1 MKKISSIIIM
11 FGCMLFLSQPM
22 NAQEEGAT
30 TASLNG
36 HEWVDLGLPSGIKWA
51 TCNVGASTPEQYG
64 TYFAWGE
71 LLPKDEYK
79 SDNYL
84 ANDISLD
91 DISGNAEYD
100 VAAARWGGDWRMP
113 AKTELQE
120 LRDNC
125 TWTWT
130 ELNNVKGYILTGPN
144 GNNIFLPASGVRYS
158 GSFTDGTCGY
168 TCYWSSTLSSTSV
181 SYHLYFNESSHDV
194 INNSPSYCYYG
205 HTIRPVRD
213 AETET
218 KVPFTTI
225 SAEYFTDISVILK
238 IYASSP
244 GVDVIERGFYWGTNP
259 ELGATDNNVVLDK
272 TTGYI
277 TKALVDLEPNTTYYL
292 KAYATNSVGTSY
304 SEVVSF
310 TTLAESEY
318 NDYVDLGLPS
328 GLKWAAYNIGATTAT
343 EYGDYYAWGEV
354 LTKET
359 YTTAN
364 SETYG
369 ESMSDIAGTEYD
381 VATVNWGGDWRM
393 PSNAEIQELI
403 DNCNW
408 EWTTQGGK
416 QGYKVTGL
424 NGNHI
429 FLPAAGYHSES
440 SLPHAGSIGYYWS
453 SAPYGSTRA
462 YYIQFGS
469 DSHIVTDY
477 NRHRGF
483 TVRPVRE

>member
-1 MKKISSIIIM
+1 
-11 FGCMLFLSQPM
+11 MLFLSQPM

-71 LLPKDEYK
+71 LLPKDEYTQ
-79 SDNYL
+79 DNCLTY
-84 ANDISLD
+84 NISLS
-91 DISGNAEYD
+91 DISGDVEYD

-144 GNNIFLPASGVRYS
+144 GNNIFLPASGVRNS
-158 GSFTDGTCGY
+158 GNFTDGTCGY
-168 TCYWSSTLSSTSV
+168 TRYWSSTPYSTSE
-181 SYHLYFNESSHDV
+181 SYNLCFYDSSHDV
-194 INNSPSYCYYG
+194 INTRYRYYG

-213 AETET
+213 AEFEVE
-218 KVPFTTI
+218 VPFTTI

-277 TKALVDLEPNTTYYL
+277 TKAFVDLEPNTTYYL

-381 VATVNWGGDWRM
+381 AATVNWGGDWRM
-393 PSNAEIQELI
+393 PSGAEIQELI

-416 QGYKVTGL
+416 KGYKVTGL

-429 FLPAAGYHSES
+429 FLPAAGFRRES
-440 SLPHAGSIGYYWS
+440 SLYADSSDYYWS
-453 SAPYGSTRA
+453 STPGGSTNADCLYSSSGNGHYVGNISR
-462 YYIQFGS
+462 
-469 DSHIVTDY
+469 DH
-477 NRHRGF
+477 GF

>member
-22 NAQEEGAT
+22 NAQEDCAT

-36 HEWVDLGLPSGIKWA
+36 HEWVDLGLPSGTKWA

-84 ANDISLD
+84 AKDISLD

-113 AKTELQE
+113 TNTELQE
-120 LRDNC
+120 LSANC

-130 ELNNVKGYILTGPN
+130 KLNNVKGYKIIGPN
-144 GNNIFLPASGVRYS
+144 GNSIFLPITGYFDGSYFYS
-158 GSFTDGTCGY
+158 GTCENSLYRSSTPYGSTYAYSLYFDSNGHDVGYGSRFRGY
-168 TCYWSSTLSSTSV
+168 TV
-181 SYHLYFNESSHDV
+181 
-194 INNSPSYCYYG
+194 
-205 HTIRPVRD
+205 RPVRD
-213 AETET
+213 AEAE
-218 KVPFTTI
+218 VPFTTI
-225 SAEYFTDISVILK
+225 STEYFTDISVILK

-259 ELGATDNNVVLDK
+259 DVGATDNNVVLDK

-277 TKALVDLEPNTTYYL
+277 TKVMVDLDPNTTYYL

-310 TTLAESEY
+310 TTLETSAHTE
-318 NDYVDLGLPS
+318 YVDLGLPS
-328 GLKWAAYNIGATTAT
+328 GLKWAAYNIGASSPE
-343 EYGDYYAWGEV
+343 EYGNYYAWGEV

-359 YTTAN
+359 YTEYN

-369 ESMSDIAGTEYD
+369 ESMSYIAGTEYD
-381 VATVNWGGDWRM
+381 AATINWGGDWRM
-393 PSNAEIQELI
+393 PTTTEIRELI
-403 DNCNW
+403 YCDW
-408 EWTTQGGK
+408 EWTAQGGK
-416 QGYKVTGL
+416 KGYKVTGP

-429 FLPAAGYHSES
+429 FLPAAGYRSGS
-440 SLPHAGSIGYYWS
+440 GLYNAGGYGYYWS
-453 SAPYGSTRA
+453 STPYGSTEA
-462 YYIQFGS
+462 FDLYFGS
-469 DSHIVTDY
+469 DGRDLYDY
-477 NRHRGF
+477 DGRDIGF

>member
-1 MKKISSIIIM
+1 
-11 FGCMLFLSQPM
+11 MLFLSQPM

-36 HEWVDLGLPSGIKWA
+36 HEWVDLGLPSGTKWA

-113 AKTELQE
+113 TNTELQE
-120 LRDNC
+120 LSANC
-125 TWTWT
+125 KWTWT

-144 GNNIFLPASGVRYS
+144 GNNIFLPASGLRYGS
-158 GSFTDGTCGY
+158 GIFRDGTCGATWY
-168 TCYWSSTLSSTSV
+168 CSSTPYSTSE
-181 SYHLYFNESSHDV
+181 SYNLRFDESSHNA
-194 INNSPSYCYYG
+194 INTSYRYYG

-213 AETET
+213 AEAE
-218 KVPFTTI
+218 VPFTTI

-364 SETYG
+364 CETYG
-369 ESMSDIAGTEYD
+369 ESMSDIAGTKYD
-381 VATVNWGGDWRM
+381 AATVNWGGDWRM
-393 PSNAEIQELI
+393 PSYAEILELK

-416 QGYKVTGL
+416 KGYKVTGP
-424 NGNHI
+424 NGSHI
-429 FLPAAGYHSES
+429 FLPAAGYRSGS
-440 SLPHAGSIGYYWS
+440 SLHNAGSIGHYWS
-453 SAPYGSTRA
+453 STPNGSTHA
-462 YYIQFGS
+462 YFLFINSYDHYMANNYRDNG
-469 DSHIVTDY
+469 Y
-477 NRHRGF
+477 M
-483 TVRPVRE
+483 VRPVRE

>member
-1 MKKISSIIIM
+1 
-11 FGCMLFLSQPM
+11 MLFLSQPM

-36 HEWVDLGLPSGIKWA
+36 HEWVDLGLPSGTKWA

-158 GSFTDGTCGY
+158 GVFTDGTCGY

-181 SYHLYFNESSHDV
+181 SYHLCFNESSHDV
-194 INNSPSYCYYG
+194 INNATPRYYG
-205 HTIRPVRD
+205 LTIRPVRD
-213 AETET
+213 AEAE
-218 KVPFTTI
+218 VPFTTI

-259 ELGATDNNVVLDK
+259 ELGATDNNVVLDN
-272 TTGYI
+272 TAGYT
-277 TKALVDLEPNTTYYL
+277 TKAFVDLEPNTTYYL

-359 YTTAN
+359 YTSAN
-364 SETYG
+364 SETHG

-381 VATVNWGGDWRM
+381 AATVNWGGDWRM
-393 PSNAEIQELI
+393 PSRAEIQELI
-403 DNCNW
+403 YNCNW

-416 QGYKVTGL
+416 IGYKVTGP
-424 NGNHI
+424 NGSSI
-429 FLPAAGYHSES
+429 FLPAAGYRSES
-440 SLPHAGSIGYYWS
+440 SSLLTEGRHGYYWS
-453 SAPYGSTRA
+453 SAPSIADA
-462 YYIQFGS
+462 YYLFLHS
-469 DSHIVTDY
+469 DEHNVTNY
-477 NRHRGF
+477 RRYYGCS
-483 TVRPVRE
+483 VRPVRE

>member
-1 MKKISSIIIM
+1 MR
-11 FGCMLFLSQPM
+11 FYQPVYSQD
-22 NAQEEGAT
+22 NIE
-30 TASLNG
+30 NG

-71 LLPKDEYK
+71 LLPKDEYN
-79 SDNYL
+79 SWDYL

-113 AKTELQE
+113 TNTELQE
-120 LRDNC
+120 LSANC

-144 GNNIFLPASGVRYS
+144 GNNIFLPASGVRHY
-158 GSFTDGTCGY
+158 GNFTDGTCGN
-168 TCYWSSTLSSTSV
+168 TGYWSSTPYSTSV
-181 SYHLYFNESSHDV
+181 SYNLYFDESSHV
-194 INNSPSYCYYG
+194 INTSYRFHG
-205 HTIRPVRD
+205 RTIRPVRD
-213 AETET
+213 AEVE
-218 KVPFTTI
+218 VPFTTI

-277 TKALVDLEPNTTYYL
+277 TKAVVDLEPNTTYYL

-354 LTKET
+354 FTKET
-359 YTTAN
+359 YTLDN

-381 VATVNWGGDWRM
+381 AATVNWGGDWRI
-393 PSNAEIQELI
+393 PSKAEIKELI

-416 QGYKVTGL
+416 KGYKVTGP

-429 FLPAAGYHSES
+429 FLPAAGFCSGS
-440 SLPHAGSIGYYWS
+440 SLNVADSGGYSWS
-453 SAPYGSTRA
+453 SSSNGSTNA
-462 YYIQFGS
+462 CSLCFSS
-469 DSHIVTDY
+469 DSHYVLDY
-477 NRHRGF
+477 GRLNGY

>member
-1 MKKISSIIIM
+1 MKKTFLISIIL
-11 FGCMLFLSQPM
+11 GCLIGLYQPVYSQD
-22 NAQEEGAT
+22 NIE
-30 TASLNG
+30 NG

-64 TYFAWGE
+64 IYFAWGE

-120 LRDNC
+120 LIDNC

-130 ELNNVKGYILTGPN
+130 ELNNVKGYILKGPN
-144 GNNIFLPASGVRYS
+144 GNNIFLPASGLRNS
-158 GSFTDGTCGY
+158 ASFRDGTCGETY
-168 TCYWSSTLSSTSV
+168 YYSSTPYNNSV
-181 SYHLYFNESSHDV
+181 SYNLCFDESSHDV
-194 INNSPSYCYYG
+194 INTSNRYYG

-213 AETET
+213 AEVE
-218 KVPFTTI
+218 VPFTTI

-244 GVDVIERGFYWGTNP
+244 GVDVIERGLYWGTNP
-259 ELGATDNNVVLDK
+259 EVGATDNNVVLDNTAGY
-272 TTGYI
+272 TT
-277 TKALVDLEPNTTYYL
+277 KVLVDLQPNTTYYL

-318 NDYVDLGLPS
+318 SDYVDLGLPS

-359 YTTAN
+359 YTIAN

-369 ESMSDIAGTEYD
+369 ESMSDISGNAEYD
-381 VATVNWGGDWRM
+381 AATAIWGGDWRM
-393 PSNAEIQELI
+393 PSEAEIQELR

-416 QGYKVTGL
+416 KGYKVTGP
-424 NGNHI
+424 NGSHI
-429 FLPAAGYHSES
+429 FLPAAGSHTANT
-440 SLPHAGSIGYYWS
+440 AGSEGYYWS
-453 SAPYGSTRA
+453 STTDRPDSNYAC
-462 YYIQFGS
+462 YIYF
-469 DSHIVTDY
+469 
-477 NRHRGF
+477 RGDDLRVSYTEQRYRGY

>member
-1 MKKISSIIIM
+1 
-11 FGCMLFLSQPM
+11 MLFLSQPM
-22 NAQEEGAT
+22 NAQEDCAT

-36 HEWVDLGLPSGIKWA
+36 HEWVDLGLPSGTKWA

-71 LLPKDEYK
+71 LLPKDEYN
-79 SDNYL
+79 SGNYL

-144 GNNIFLPASGVRYS
+144 GNNIFLPASGVRDS
-158 GSFTDGTCGY
+158 GNFTDGTCGY
-168 TCYWSSTLSSTSV
+168 TCYCSSTPYNNSV
-181 SYHLYFNESSHDV
+181 SYNLCFDESSHNV
-194 INNSPSYCYYG
+194 VNNSSPRYYG
-205 HTIRPVRD
+205 LTIRPVRD
-213 AETET
+213 AEAE
-218 KVPFTTI
+218 VPFTTI

-310 TTLAESEY
+310 TTLAESAFT
-318 NDYVDLGLPS
+318 DYVDLGLPS
-328 GLKWAAYNIGATTAT
+328 GLKWATYNVGASSPE
-343 EYGDYYAWGEV
+343 EYGKYYAWGEV
-354 LTKET
+354 FPKTE
-359 YTTAN
+359 YTQAN

-369 ESMSDIAGTEYD
+369 VPLTDISGNPHYD
-381 VATVNWGGDWRM
+381 AATANWGGDWRM
-393 PSNAEIQELI
+393 PTSSEMQELI
-403 DNCNW
+403 DNCTWVWLLQNG
-408 EWTTQGGK
+408 TM
-416 QGYKVTGL
+416 GYKVTGP
-424 NGNHI
+424 NGSSI
-429 FLPAAGYHSES
+429 FLPAAGYRSGS
-440 SLPHAGSIGYYWS
+440 FFNNAGSHGHYWS
-453 SAPYGSTRA
+453 SAPHGSTRA
-462 YYIQFGS
+462 DYLDFYSNGCNVS
-469 DSHIVTDY
+469 DYSRFIGY
-477 NRHRGF
+477 

>member
-1 MKKISSIIIM
+1 MKKTFLISIIL
-11 FGCMLFLSQPM
+11 GCLIGLYQPVYSQD
-22 NAQEEGAT
+22 NIE
-30 TASLNG
+30 NG

-71 LLPKDEYK
+71 LLPKYEYTQ
-79 SDNYL
+79 DNCLTY
-84 ANDISLD
+84 NISLS
-91 DISGNAEYD
+91 DISGDVEYD

-113 AKTELQE
+113 TNTELQE
-120 LRDNC
+120 LSANC

-144 GNNIFLPASGVRYS
+144 GNNIFLPASGVRDS
-158 GSFTDGTCGY
+158 GNFTDGTCGY
-168 TCYWSSTLSSTSV
+168 TWYWSSTPYYNSK
-181 SYHLYFNESSHDV
+181 SYNLCFDESSHDV
-194 INNSPSYCYYG
+194 IDNSTLRYYG

-213 AETET
+213 AEVE
-218 KVPFTTI
+218 VPFTTI

-277 TKALVDLEPNTTYYL
+277 TKVLLDLEPNTTYYL

-310 TTLAESEY
+310 TTLAECEY
-318 NDYVDLGLPS
+318 SDYVDLGLPS

-364 SETYG
+364 NETYG

-381 VATVNWGGDWRM
+381 VATANWGGDWRM
-393 PSNAEIQELI
+393 PSKAEIQELR

-416 QGYKVTGL
+416 KGYKVTGP
-424 NGNHI
+424 NGSHI
-429 FLPAAGYHSES
+429 FLPAAGSHSGS
-440 SLPHAGSIGYYWS
+440 SSSDVGSKGYYWS
-453 SAPYGSTRA
+453 STPNSSASAFTLHFHSDGFIVQGNYRA
-462 YYIQFGS
+462 
-469 DSHIVTDY
+469 T
-477 NRHRGF
+477 GF

>member
-1 MKKISSIIIM
+1 
-11 FGCMLFLSQPM
+11 MLFLSQPM

-71 LLPKDEYK
+71 TKPKDEYSLENSVTYNQSI
-79 SDNYL
+79 SDF
-84 ANDISLD
+84 
-91 DISGNAEYD
+91 SGNPQYD

-120 LRDNC
+120 LSDCC

-158 GSFTDGTCGY
+158 INFKDGTCGY
-168 TCYWSSTLSSTSV
+168 TYYCSSTPYNNSV
-181 SYHLYFNESSHDV
+181 SYNLCFDESSHDM
-194 INNSPSYCYYG
+194 INNSSSPRYYG
-205 HTIRPVRD
+205 LTIRPVRD
-213 AETET
+213 AEAE
-218 KVPFTTI
+218 VPFTTI

-238 IYASSP
+238 IYATSP

-328 GLKWAAYNIGATTAT
+328 GLKWAAYNIGATTAS

-354 LTKET
+354 VTKEE
-359 YTTAN
+359 YTEAN

-369 ESMSDIAGTEYD
+369 ESMSDISGTQYD
-381 VATVNWGGDWRM
+381 AAAVNWGGDWRM
-393 PSNAEIQELI
+393 PTYAEISELI
-403 DNCNW
+403 NNCTW
-408 EWTTQGGK
+408 TWTTQGGK
-416 QGYKVTGL
+416 IGYKVTGP
-424 NGNHI
+424 NGSSI
-429 FLPAAGYHSES
+429 FLPAAGNRSGLSLEQES
-440 SLPHAGSIGYYWS
+440 YGFYWS
-453 SAPYGSTRA
+453 SKPDGSSSA
-462 YYIQFGS
+462 YYLYFGS
-469 DSHIVTDY
+469 FGRAVNGSGRRY
-477 NRHRGF
+477 NGF